1 MGRTAEEESGLVMG
15 MDALQRRRVL
25 VVRIGAMGDVL
36 HALPAVCALRR
47 AHPEWEIGWAIEPR
61 WVGLLR
67 DSAGSMPVVDRVH
80 LVPTRAWKQ
89 RPFSKETVRE
99 IAGLRR
105 ELRAARY
112 DVCVDMQGTIRSAV
126 VGWMAGA
133 ERMVGMDEPR
143 ETPAGWMY
151 GERVKV
157 TAAHVVEQE
166 CEVLGAAAGV
176 ALEPTAVRLPADA
189 EAEAWCEELVRRE
202 GSRWALMAP
211 TAGWRAKAWPAER
224 FGAVAAALGRAGLR
238 TLVNA
243 ASAEDGTAR
252 QVVAASE
259 GFAVAVPCSVAQMMA
274 MVRRAEVVIAGDTGP
289 LHLAAALERP
299 VVGLFGPTDPR
310 RTGPYGTRSRVLR
323 DEASV
328 TSHARVRET
337 EAGLKK
343 IGVDA
348 VVAAAREVMG
358 WQVLGRGE
366 F

>member
-1 MGRTAEEESGLVMG
+1 MGRTAREEDGLGMG
-15 MDALQRRRVL
+15 LDGVQQRRVL

-47 AHPEWEIGWAIEPR
+47 LHPEWEIGWAIEPR
-61 WVGLLR
+61 WESLLR

-89 RPFSKETVRE
+89 RPFSRATVAE

-133 ERMVGMDEPR
+133 ERMVGMAEPR
-143 ETPAGWMY
+143 EAPAGWMY

-157 TAAHVVEQE
+157 TAAHVVEQG
-166 CEVLGAAAGV
+166 CEVLGAAVGV
-176 ALEPTAVRLPADA
+176 ALEPGSVSLPVDA
-189 EAEAWCEELVRRE
+189 AAEAWCEGLVARE
-202 GSRWALMAP
+202 GDRWAVMAP
-211 TAGWRAKAWPAER
+211 TAGWGAKAWPAER

-243 ASAEDGTAR
+243 ASAEDETAR

-259 GFAVAVPCSVAQMMA
+259 GFAVAVPCSVAEMMA

-310 RTGPYGTRSRVLR
+310 RTGPYGTRARVLR
-323 DEASV
+323 DDASV
-328 TSHARVRET
+328 TSHARRTET

-348 VVAAAREVMG
+348 VVAAAAEVLE
-358 WQVLGRGE
+358 W
-366 F
+366 